1 MPSTE
6 DQLVGPIIAERRLS
20 ARISDSEVEEVV
32 IRMAA
37 PEREEAGDYR
47 CSYEILAPWY
57 RKVRYAAGIDGF
69 QAIHLATKM
78 IGVTLWVIA
87 QEHGY
92 HLTWE
97 GLEDI
102 GFPGFHA

>member
-20 ARISDSEVEEVV
+20 ARISDTEVEEVV

-47 CSYEILAPWY
+47 CSWEFVAAGY
-57 RKVRYAAGIDGF
+57 RRARYALGIDGF

-92 HLTWE
+92 HFTWL
-97 GLEDI
+97 GSDDL
-102 GFPGFHA
+102 GFPEFHA